1 MKIRLFI
8 LLFFIA
14 FQLSAQKINEEQVP
28 KDVLIG
34 LESIY
39 PEAKVKTWEF
49 INGNYFATL
58 KVDGQQGKAELTP
71 EGKWIESRFPVT
83 EKELPSK
90 ITKYFYDNYPD
101 FKISTSLFIEE
112 PDDVS
117 YYYLKIQ
124 KKGIGQGESGELFF
138 DLAGRLTK
146 STAPEIVKT
155 EPTENKQKDDVFS
168 EEEAP
173 KSSGKKTKEKEK
185 VKKEPEITKETP
197 KPKQTKEKASK
208 KSKDK
213 DEEKS
218 NFTDVPAIVKKNF
231 DKKFPRVENP
241 VWEQVDSNYVVSFF
255 FRINDQ
261 KAEFAPDGKL
271 VSTTT
276 IMDPKNIY
284 RPLENYL
291 MKKYK
296 KYKVIRA
303 EKVIYER
310 TYQKIYPEKNLKNYY
325 YVEISERVKGSRIP
339 KITRLWFDGVGA
351 IDRVVEG
358 DIDDDYDSQ
367 NANERG
373 GKYDKKFDRKV
384 GDE

>member
-1 MKIRLFI
+1 MKIRFFI
-8 LLFFIA
+8 LLFLISL
-14 FQLSAQKINEEQVP
+14 QLTAQKINEEQVP

-39 PEAKVKTWEF
+39 PEAKVKTWEI

-71 EGKWIESRFPVT
+71 DGKWIDSRFPVT

-101 FKISTSLFIEE
+101 FKITTSLFIEE
-112 PDDVS
+112 PEDVS

-124 KKGIGQGESGELFF
+124 KKGLGQGENGELFF

-146 STAPEIVKT
+146 STAPEIVKSET
-155 EPTENKQKDDVFS
+155 SENKPKDEIFTED
-168 EEEAP
+168 ETP
-173 KSSGKKTKEKEK
+173 KSSTKKIKEKA
-185 VKKEPEITKETP
+185 KKEPETARETS
-197 KPKQTKEKASK
+197 KPKQTKEKPAK
-208 KSKDK
+208 KSKDEDNNSK
-213 DEEKS
+213 
-218 NFTDVPAIVKKNF
+218 FTDIPAIVKKNF

-296 KYKVIRA
+296 KYKVLRA

-358 DIDDDYDSQ
+358 DIDDESDYQ
-367 NANERG
+367 GTNEKS

>member
-8 LLFFIA
+8 LLFFIS
-14 FQLSAQKINEEQVP
+14 FQLTAQKINEEQVP

-39 PEAKVKTWEF
+39 PEAKVKIWEI
-49 INGNYFATL
+49 INGNYFASL
-58 KVDGQQGKAELTP
+58 KVDGQQGKAELTSD
-71 EGKWIESRFPVT
+71 GKWVESRFPVT

-90 ITKYFYDNYPD
+90 ITKYFYDNYLD
-101 FKISTSLFIEE
+101 FKITTSLFIEE

-146 STAPEIVKT
+146 STAPEIVKSET
-155 EPTENKQKDDVFS
+155 PENKQKNDIFS
-168 EEEAP
+168 EDETP
-173 KSSGKKTKEKEK
+173 KSSAKKTKEK
-185 VKKEPEITKETP
+185 VKKESEPARETP
-197 KPKQTKEKASK
+197 KPKQSKEKSSK
-208 KSKDK
+208 KTK
-213 DEEKS
+213 DENKS

-241 VWEQVDSNYVVSFF
+241 VWEQVDSNYIVSFF

-276 IMDPKNIY
+276 LMDPKNIY

-296 KYKVIRA
+296 KYKVLRA

-325 YVEISERVKGSRIP
+325 YVEISERIKGSRLP

-358 DIDDDYDSQ
+358 DVDDDNDYQDS
-367 NANERG
+367 NERG